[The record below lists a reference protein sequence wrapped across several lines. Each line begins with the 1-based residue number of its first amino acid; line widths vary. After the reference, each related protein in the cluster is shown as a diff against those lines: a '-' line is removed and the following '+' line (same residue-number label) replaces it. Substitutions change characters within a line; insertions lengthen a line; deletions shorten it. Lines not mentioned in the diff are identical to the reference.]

1 MVSRSSE
8 GNEGPHPSSRT
19 PGTPAKTRVSKL
31 GSSPSKRDE
40 KSGEG
45 RVVKSSAKDV
55 AELKDYQLGDC
66 LGRGAFGSVYRALNW
81 NTGET
86 VAVKQI
92 KLADLPKSELR
103 VIMLEIDL
111 LKNLDHPNIVKYHG
125 FVKSAET
132 LNIILEYCEN
142 GSLHSISKNFGRFPE
157 NLVGLYMSQ
166 VLHGLLYL
174 HEQGVIHRDI
184 KGANI
189 LTTKEGLVKLAD
201 FGVASRTTGL
211 SESSVVGTPYWMA
224 PEVIELSGATTASD
238 IWSLGCTV
246 IELLE
251 GKPPYY
257 NLQPMPAL
265 FRIVNDDHP
274 PLPQGASPAVK
285 DFLMQCFQKDPNLRV
300 SARKLLKHPWIVNAR
315 RSDSVV
321 PKKSTEYEEAV
332 RSVQE
337 WNEALRSPGAGT
349 LRKPFRHDRQSP
361 SPLRRNQLP
370 SRNTPTKDALPAP
383 VVSNAKDQSLLSNAT
398 AEDNWDDDFATAISP
413 SALQL
418 PHLRPHDNFGGM
430 LSSEKLKAFASLD
443 GTVIKSENSFGD
455 FNDSF
460 RTTLHCGES
469 DPLQTIRPF
478 PFKQTGTDDGFAQKS
493 PLQMEPKRSTPFV
506 HNVPILTQNPVP
518 PSRQARPASFY
529 KENSVE
535 DYSDIIITD
544 EDVLGRKLNGVKV
557 RMEANIYP
565 NVDDCLSDLFQ
576 ETDEERYISNSA
588 DLPPSK
594 EIVRYHTPSRDDEQ
608 EPHLRRQLSTKRH
621 RSAVEIHRFAENER
635 DEDFSDIL
643 GPEEVALDKPD
654 SDGSSDRST
663 LMLNSRH
670 SNNSWLGDQDDED
683 DPFAQLEEGLDEMDL
698 EANIARDK
706 YARLRGQVEGLVSS
720 LKTSQDED
728 VLEDISE
735 QLLTIF
741 CDLPETKNIIMS
753 AHGMLPILEILDTCR
768 RRNVVSCLLKIVN
781 AIIYEDY
788 EIQENLC
795 FVGGI
800 PIINEFA
807 SKKYPREI
815 RLEAAAFVQQ
825 MYQTSTLTL
834 QMFVSAGGLN
844 VLVEFLE
851 DDYEDERDLVL
862 IGVNGIWSVFELQGS
877 TPKNDF
883 CRILSRSSVLD
894 PLSLVLSRVL
904 DEGGELAEIVEGR
917 IASIFFV
924 FSQAENHVKE
934 MVAERTVLHRVLK
947 ELKRMTPAHQI
958 TMLKFIKNLSMLS
971 TTLDSLQNS
980 NAIDVLTDL
989 LRSTI
994 KRPHFREVSNQILNT
1009 IYNMCRLN
1017 KSRQEDAALNGI
1029 VPLLQK
1035 IVKTERPLKEFA
1047 LPILCDMAHSGK
1059 VGRRE
1064 LWRNRGLPFYISLL
1078 SDPYWQVT
1086 ALDAIFTWLQEET
1099 AKVEEHL
1106 LSYHPDQPSFTESII
1121 RCLTVSKANAF
1132 ENLLEPLQKLL
1143 RLSPPIA
1150 LTFARE
1156 DMFVRIRQKLHHN
1169 KAAVRLNLL
1178 RIISS
1183 ICEASEDHGG
1193 LLAEYG
1199 LLEAIRELE
1208 HDPAILVRDMAG
1220 KLIQANERSE
1230 SYGLGKRRPGVRR
1243 GSTATTPP
1251 GLLTNQSAPSTPSVP
1266 RTNQSKSYFD
1276 GREVQR
1282 HPRNAL
1288 SGSALALRPASR
1300 DGASPALAV
1309 GGSKGSNASSASRNR
1324 LPRDDV
1330 RHLYRAAQ
1338 RTGRVV
1344 GTLAVCIND
1353 YRVTLKQDTPTE
1365 EERQEAIRAC
1375 HKRCA
1380 ERTLRVL
1387 EKNGSI
1393 FIKLGQHLSSMGYLL
1408 PLEWT
1413 TTFVPLQDKCPV
1425 SSIESVEEMFVT
1437 DTGHRIDELFSSFE
1451 PLPIGAASLAQVHI
1465 GTLKETGQKVAVKV
1479 QHPALAEWVPL
1490 DLALTRF
1497 TFSMLKRFFPEYD
1510 LEWLSNEMDFSLPQE
1525 LDFRMEAENARRASE
1540 YFKNHSD
1547 APLVIPEVMWAQKRI
1562 LVMEFLSGHRPDDL
1576 EYLDSNHI
1584 DRDEVSAAFA
1594 HIFNEMIFGDNA
1606 PLHCD
1611 PHGGNIA
1618 IRKNPNRRRHNFD
1631 IILYD
1636 HGLYR
1641 DIPRDLRRNYAK
1653 LWLAVIEADE
1663 GRMREYARKVA
1674 GITDEQFPL
1683 FASAITGRDYTVLAN
1698 KDVASPRTAAE
1709 KENISGAL
1717 GEGML
1722 QQLVEL
1728 LGQVPRIILL
1738 ILKTNDLTN
1747 IACSPPSARS
1757 LDENLH
1763 TRQGPIR
1770 TFLILARYATRTVFE
1785 EKMEN
1790 INETGGMLRPLNFL
1804 RFLWA
1809 WTGYLRVELKLSIYE
1824 TLLSMKSRFGLI

>member
-8 GNEGPHPSSRT
+8 GNEGPPPSSRT
-19 PGTPAKTRVSKL
+19 PGTPAKSRVAKF
-31 GSSPSKRDE
+31 GSSPSKREE
-40 KSGEG
+40 KTGEG

-349 LRKPFRHDRQSP
+349 LRKPFRHDHQSP
-361 SPLRRNQLP
+361 SPLRRNQPP

-383 VVSNAKDQSLLSNAT
+383 VASSAKDQSLLANST

-443 GTVIKSENSFGD
+443 GTVIRSEDSFED

-478 PFKQTGTDDGFAQKS
+478 PFKQTAANDGLAQNS
-493 PLQMEPKRSTPFV
+493 PLQQAPKRSTHFA

-535 DYSDIIITD
+535 DYSDLIITD
-544 EDVLGRKLNGVKV
+544 EDVLGRKLNIVKV
-557 RMEANIYP
+557 SMKANIHP
-565 NVDDCLSDLFQ
+565 NVNDSLSDLFQ
-576 ETDEERYISNSA
+576 ETDEDVYPASLA
-588 DLPPSK
+588 DLSPSK
-594 EIVRYHTPSRDDEQ
+594 EIVRYHAPSQDDEQ
-608 EPHLRRQLSTKRH
+608 ENQLRRQLSTKRH
-621 RSAVEIHRFAENER
+621 RSAVEIHRFAENET

-643 GPEEVALDKPD
+643 GAEEVALDKPD

-663 LMLNSRH
+663 LMMLNSRH
-670 SNNSWLGDQDDED
+670 STNSWLGDQDDED

-728 VLEDISE
+728 VLEEISE

-768 RRNVVSCLLKIVN
+768 RRDVVSCLLKIVN

-947 ELKRMTPAHQI
+947 ELRRMTPAHQI

-1183 ICEASEDHGG
+1183 ICEASEDQGG

-1220 KLIQANERSE
+1220 KLIQSNERSE

-1251 GLLTNQSAPSTPSVP
+1251 GLLSNQSAPSTPSMN
-1266 RTNQSKSYFD
+1266 RSNQSKSYFD

-1288 SGSALALRPASR
+1288 SGSALSLRPASR
-1300 DGASPALAV
+1300 DGASPALARSQRRILKYAIIAGVV
-1309 GGSKGSNASSASRNR
+1309 GAAAVTLS
-1324 LPRDDV
+1324 DDAQ
-1330 RHLYRAAQ
+1330 HLYRAAQ

-1353 YRVTLKQDTPTE
+1353 YRVTLKQETSTP
-1365 EERQEAIRAC
+1365 EERQESIRAC

-1413 TTFVPLQDKCPV
+1413 TTFIPLQDKCPV
-1425 SSIESVEEMFVT
+1425 SSVESVEEMFVA

-1510 LEWLSNEMDFSLPQE
+1510 LEWLSKEMDSSLPQE

-1540 YFKNHSD
+1540 YFKKHSD
-1547 APLVIPEVMWAQKRI
+1547 APLVIPKVMWAQKRI

-1576 EYLDSNHI
+1576 EYLDTNHI

-1683 FASAITGRDYTVLAN
+1683 FASAITGRDYTVLAK
-1698 KDVASPRTAAE
+1698 KDVVSSRTAAE

-1738 ILKTNDLTN
+1738 ILKTNDLT
-1747 IACSPPSARS
+1747 RS

-1763 TRQGPIR
+1763 TRQGPLR

-1790 INETGGMLRPLNFL
+1790 INETGGILRPLNFL

-1809 WTGYLRVELKLSIYE
+1809 WTGYLRVELKLSVYE
-1824 TLLSMKSRFGLI
+1824 TLLSLKSRLGLTG

>member
-1 MVSRSSE
+1 MMVSRSSGGIE
-8 GNEGPHPSSRT
+8 GAPPSSK
-19 PGTPAKTRVSKL
+19 PQSAPAKARLAKL
-31 GSSPSKRDE
+31 GSSPSKRDDRP
-40 KSGEG
+40 KDD
-45 RVVKSSAKDV
+45 RVAKTTAKDV

-66 LGRGAFGSVYRALNW
+66 LGKGAFGSVYRALNW

-111 LKNLDHPNIVKYHG
+111 LKNLDHSNIVKYHG

-142 GSLHSISKNFGRFPE
+142 GSLHSIAKNFGRFPE

-189 LTTKEGLVKLAD
+189 LTTKQGLVKLAD

-211 SESSVVGTPYWMA
+211 NESSVVGTPYWMA

-265 FRIVNDDHP
+265 YRIVHDDHP

-300 SARKLLKHPWIVNAR
+300 SAKKLLKHPWIVNAR
-315 RSDSVV
+315 RSDSAV

-332 RSVQE
+332 KSVQE
-337 WNEALRSPGAGT
+337 WNEALRSPEAGT
-349 LRKPFRHDRQSP
+349 LRRPFRHDYQSSAP
-361 SPLRRNQLP
+361 LTSPR
-370 SRNTPTKDALPAP
+370 STPTKASPISRNVADRFRSPD
-383 VVSNAKDQSLLSNAT
+383 SIE
-398 AEDNWDDDFATAISP
+398 EDNWDDDFATAISP

-418 PHLRPHDNFGGM
+418 PHLRPQDNFGGM

-443 GTVIKSENSFGD
+443 GTVLRSEENFDD
-455 FNDSF
+455 FDDSF
-460 RTTLHCGES
+460 RTSLQSGDS
-469 DPLQTIRPF
+469 DNLETIRPF
-478 PFKQTGTDDGFAQKS
+478 PTKQAGIEDT
-493 PLQMEPKRSTPFV
+493 QMQNQPRYSINNAIAM

-518 PSRQARPASFY
+518 PMRQPRPASYY

-535 DYSDIIITD
+535 DYSDLIQAN
-544 EDVLGRKLNGVKV
+544 EDVLDRKLG
-557 RMEANIYP
+557 
-565 NVDDCLSDLFQ
+565 LFQ
-576 ETDEERYISNSA
+576 EA
-588 DLPPSK
+588 DDDMDGLVFSPTN
-594 EIVRYHTPSRDDEQ
+594 EVVRYQ
-608 EPHLRRQLSTKRH
+608 PHLEDENDPQPQLRKRISVKRH
-621 RSAVEIHRFAENER
+621 RSAIEIQRFAENER

-643 GPEEVALDKPD
+643 GADQVTLDK
-654 SDGSSDRST
+654 SESEGSSDQGT
-663 LMLNSRH
+663 LMLNSKL
-670 SNNSWLGDQDDED
+670 SNDSWLGDQDDED
-683 DPFAQLEEGLDEMDL
+683 DPFAQLEEGLDEVDL

-706 YARLRGQVEGLVSS
+706 HARLRGQVEGLVSS

-728 VLEDISE
+728 VLGEISE
-735 QLLTIF
+735 QLLNVF
-741 CDLPETKNIIMS
+741 YDFPETKIIIIS
-753 AHGMLPILEILDTCR
+753 AHGMLPILEILDMCR
-768 RRNVVSCLLKIVN
+768 RRDIILCLLRIVN
-781 AIIYEDY
+781 AIIYNDY

-807 SKKYPREI
+807 AKKYPREI
-815 RLEAAAFVQQ
+815 RLEAATFVQQ

-862 IGVNGIWSVFELQGS
+862 IGVTGIWSVFELQGS

-883 CRILSRSSVLD
+883 CRILSRNSVLD

-904 DEGGELAEIVEGR
+904 DEEGELAETVEGR
-917 IASIFFV
+917 IANIFFI

-1017 KSRQEDAALNGI
+1017 KPRQEDAALNGI

-1064 LWRNRGLPFYISLL
+1064 LWRNKGLAFYISLL

-1106 LSYHPDQPSFTESII
+1106 LDNRPDKPSFTDSIV
-1121 RCLTVSKANAF
+1121 RCLTISKANAF

-1150 LTFARE
+1150 STLARP
-1156 DMFVRIRQKLHHN
+1156 DLFSRIGQKLRHS

-1183 ICEASEDHGG
+1183 ICDASEEQGG
-1193 LLAEYG
+1193 LLAKYG
-1199 LLEAIRELE
+1199 LLDAIRELE
-1208 HDPAILVRDMAG
+1208 NDSAILVRDMAG
-1220 KLIQANERSE
+1220 KLIQSNERSE
-1230 SYGLGKRRPGVRR
+1230 AYSLGKRKPGVRR
-1243 GSTATTPP
+1243 RSTSTTPP
-1251 GLLTNQSAPSTPSVP
+1251 SLLANQSAPSTPQINRGS
-1266 RTNQSKSYFD
+1266 QSKGFFE
-1276 GREVQR
+1276 GRESQR

-1288 SGSALALRPASR
+1288 SGSALVIRPGSR
-1300 DGASPALAV
+1300 DGV
-1309 GGSKGSNASSASRNR
+1309 SSGLTAGLNGN
-1324 LPRDDV
+1324 PDNV
-1330 RHLYRAAQ
+1330 QHLYRAAA

-1353 YRVTLKQDTPTE
+1353 YRVTLKRETSSP
-1365 EERQEAIRAC
+1365 EERNDELRAC

-1413 TTFVPLQDKCPV
+1413 TTFIPLQDKCPV
-1425 SSIESVEEMFVT
+1425 SSIESIEQMFIA
-1437 DTGHRIDELFSSFE
+1437 DTGRRIDELFSSFDPE
-1451 PLPIGAASLAQVHI
+1451 PIGAASLAQVHI
-1465 GTLKETGQKVAVKV
+1465 GILKETGQKVAVKV

-1497 TFSMLKRFFPEYD
+1497 TFSTLKRFFPEYD
-1510 LEWLSNEMDFSLPQE
+1510 LEWLSKEMDLSLPQE
-1525 LDFRMEAENARRASE
+1525 LDFRMEADNARRASK
-1540 YFKNHSD
+1540 YFKEHSD

-1562 LVMEFLSGHRPDDL
+1562 LVMEFLSGRRPDDL
-1576 EYLDSNHI
+1576 EFLDSNNI
-1584 DRDEVSAAFA
+1584 DRDEVSAALA

-1618 IRKNPNRRRHNFD
+1618 IRKNPNRRGQNFD

-1663 GRMREYARKVA
+1663 AHMREYSRKVA

-1683 FASAITGRDYTVLAN
+1683 FASAITGRDYTKLTKKNIATT
-1698 KDVASPRTAAE
+1698 RTTAE
-1709 KENISGAL
+1709 KESMSGAL

-1738 ILKTNDLTN
+1738 ILKTNDLT
-1747 IACSPPSARS
+1747 RS

-1763 TRQGPIR
+1763 TRQGPVR

-1785 EKMEN
+1785 EQMDL
-1790 INETGGMLRPLNFL
+1790 IHETGGLLRPFNFL
-1804 RFLWA
+1804 RFLAA
-1809 WTGYLRVELKLSIYE
+1809 WTGYLRVELKLSVYE
-1824 TLLSMKSRFGLI
+1824 TLLTLKSRLGLL

>member
-1 MVSRSSE
+1 MVSRSSDAS
-8 GNEGPHPSSRT
+8 EGPPPSKAQ
-19 PGTPAKTRVSKL
+19 GTPAARSRLTRL
-31 GSSPSKRDE
+31 NTSPTKRED
-40 KSGEG
+40 KPKDD

-66 LGRGAFGSVYRALNW
+66 LGKGAFGSVYRALNW

-111 LKNLDHPNIVKYHG
+111 LKNLDHPNIVKYQG
-125 FVKSAET
+125 FVKSVET

-142 GSLHSISKNFGRFPE
+142 GSLHSIAKNFGRFPE

-251 GKPPYY
+251 GRPPYY

-332 RSVQE
+332 KSVQE
-337 WNEALRSPGAGT
+337 WNEALRSPDTGT
-349 LRKPFRHDRQSP
+349 LRKPYRYDNQGAA
-361 SPLRRNQLP
+361 PLRTDLVP
-370 SRNTPTKDALPAP
+370 SRYTPTKDILPSP
-383 VVSNAKDQSLLSNAT
+383 VSKHVTDRFRSPDST
-398 AEDNWDDDFATAISP
+398 EEDNWDDDFATAISP

-418 PHLRPHDNFGGM
+418 PHLRPQDNFGGM

-443 GTVIKSENSFGD
+443 GTVMRSDDGFDD
-455 FNDSF
+455 FDDPFSNP
-460 RTTLHCGES
+460 GEP
-469 DPLQTIRPF
+469 DPLRTIRPF
-478 PFKQTGTDDGFAQKS
+478 SSQQAG
-493 PLQMEPKRSTPFV
+493 LENTPQSKTALTAMH
-506 HNVPILTQNPVP
+506 HNVPVLQTPVP
-518 PSRQARPASFY
+518 PLRPQRPTSYF

-535 DYSDIIITD
+535 DYSDLIQAN
-544 EDVLGRKLNGVKV
+544 EDVLDDKLS
-557 RMEANIYP
+557 A
-565 NVDDCLSDLFQ
+565 FQ
-576 ETDEERYISNSA
+576 ETEEEDSDIMMPS
-588 DLPPSK
+588 PSK
-594 EIVRYHTPSRDDEQ
+594 EMVRYQ
-608 EPHLRRQLSTKRH
+608 ESAEHEEDHQPQLRKRISVKRH
-621 RSAVEIHRFAENER
+621 RSAIEIQKFAENER

-643 GPEEVALDKPD
+643 GADEVTLDKSG
-654 SDGSSDRST
+654 SDGSSGRST
-663 LMLNSRH
+663 LMLNTKL

-728 VLEDISE
+728 VLGDISD
-735 QLLTIF
+735 QLLTVF
-741 CDLPETKNIIMS
+741 CDLPETKNIIIS
-753 AHGMLPILEILDTCR
+753 AHGMLPILEILDICR
-768 RRNVVSCLLKIVN
+768 RRDITLCLLRIVN
-781 AIIYEDY
+781 AIIFNDY

-883 CRILSRSSVLD
+883 CRILSRNSVLD

-904 DEGGELAEIVEGR
+904 DEEGELAEIVEGR
-917 IASIFFV
+917 IANIFFI

-947 ELKRMTPAHQI
+947 ELKRMTPVHQI

-1035 IVKTERPLKEFA
+1035 IVQTERPLKEFA

-1064 LWRNRGLPFYISLL
+1064 LWRNKGLAFYISLL

-1106 LSYHPDQPSFTESII
+1106 LDNRYDKMSFTDSIV

-1132 ENLLEPLQKLL
+1132 ENILEPLQKLL
-1143 RLSPPIA
+1143 RLSPPVA
-1150 LTFARE
+1150 STFARP
-1156 DMFVRIRQKLHHN
+1156 DLFMRLGQKLHHN

-1183 ICEASEDHGG
+1183 ICDSSEEQGG
-1193 LLAEYG
+1193 LLARYG
-1199 LLEAIRELE
+1199 LLDAIRELE

-1220 KLIQANERSE
+1220 KLVQSNDKCEAYIIE
-1230 SYGLGKRRPGVRR
+1230 KRKPGMRR
-1243 GSTATTPP
+1243 KSTSTTPP
-1251 GLLTNQSAPSTPSVP
+1251 GLLSNQSAPATPQIS
-1266 RTNQSKSYFD
+1266 RFSQSKAYFD
-1276 GREVQR
+1276 GRESQR
-1282 HPRNAL
+1282 HPRPTL
-1288 SGSALALRPASR
+1288 SGSALALRPGSR
-1300 DGASPALAV
+1300 DGTNPALAV
-1309 GGSKGSNASSASRNR
+1309 VGLNGSAGAPRNR
-1324 LPRDDV
+1324 MSRGVANRLSQVDLLP
-1330 RHLYRAAQ
+1330 
-1338 RTGRVV
+1338 
-1344 GTLAVCIND
+1344 
-1353 YRVTLKQDTPTE
+1353 E
-1365 EERQEAIRAC
+1365 EEPRP
-1375 HKRCA
+1375 
-1380 ERTLRVL
+1380 
-1387 EKNGSI
+1387 S
-1393 FIKLGQHLSSMGYLL
+1393 SSMGRRR
-1408 PLEWT
+1408 
-1413 TTFVPLQDKCPV
+1413 
-1425 SSIESVEEMFVT
+1425 SI
-1437 DTGHRIDELFSSFE
+1437 
-1451 PLPIGAASLAQVHI
+1451 
-1465 GTLKETGQKVAVKV
+1465 
-1479 QHPALAEWVPL
+1479 
-1490 DLALTRF
+1490 
-1497 TFSMLKRFFPEYD
+1497 
-1510 LEWLSNEMDFSLPQE
+1510 LPQ
-1525 LDFRMEAENARRASE
+1525 
-1540 YFKNHSD
+1540 
-1547 APLVIPEVMWAQKRI
+1547 
-1562 LVMEFLSGHRPDDL
+1562 
-1576 EYLDSNHI
+1576 
-1584 DRDEVSAAFA
+1584 
-1594 HIFNEMIFGDNA
+1594 
-1606 PLHCD
+1606 
-1611 PHGGNIA
+1611 
-1618 IRKNPNRRRHNFD
+1618 RRR
-1631 IILYD
+1631 
-1636 HGLYR
+1636 
-1641 DIPRDLRRNYAK
+1641 PTQ
-1653 LWLAVIEADE
+1653 
-1663 GRMREYARKVA
+1663 
-1674 GITDEQFPL
+1674 TDSDW
-1683 FASAITGRDYTVLAN
+1683 AS
-1698 KDVASPRTAAE
+1698 
-1709 KENISGAL
+1709 
-1717 GEGML
+1717 
-1722 QQLVEL
+1722 
-1728 LGQVPRIILL
+1728 
-1738 ILKTNDLTN
+1738 
-1747 IACSPPSARS
+1747 
-1757 LDENLH
+1757 
-1763 TRQGPIR
+1763 
-1770 TFLILARYATRTVFE
+1770 
-1785 EKMEN
+1785 
-1790 INETGGMLRPLNFL
+1790 
-1804 RFLWA
+1804 
-1809 WTGYLRVELKLSIYE
+1809 
-1824 TLLSMKSRFGLI
+1824 